1 MILERRKFLTG
12 LASLIAAP
20 AIVRVSSLMPVR
32 GIVQP
37 LIARTEL
44 PQSTWRTYNELIAI
58 TRRGFIPRL
67 HILHYAANPMLVALQ
82 EDFYSEY
89 LH

>member
-37 LIARTEL
+37 LIARTG
-44 PQSTWRTYNELIAI
+44 S
-58 TRRGFIPRL
+58 F
-67 HILHYAANPMLVALQ
+67 
-82 EDFYSEY
+82 
-89 LH
+89 

>member
-1 MILERRKFLTG
+1 MISSWRSFITG

-44 PQSTWRTYNELIAI
+44 PQSTWRAYNELIAI

-67 HILHYAANPMLVALQ
+67 HVQLYAANPMLVALQ
-82 EDFYSEY
+82 EDFNK
-89 LH
+89 